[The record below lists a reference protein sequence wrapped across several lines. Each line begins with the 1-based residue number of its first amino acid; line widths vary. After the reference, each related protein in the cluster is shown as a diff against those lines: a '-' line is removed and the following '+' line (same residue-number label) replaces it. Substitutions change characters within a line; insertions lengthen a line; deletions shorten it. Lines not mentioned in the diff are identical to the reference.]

1 VLSARG
7 HAWRYRSARMSS
19 TSEAAR
25 TFEHATAVTPSGD
38 GRFEARVD
46 PGWSTP
52 IAANGG
58 YLAAILVRA
67 LEAHGAAVAAGA
79 ARQLRSLTCHYLRP
93 VRGGPL
99 EVRVELVRSGR
110 RISTARLTAAQDGKV
125 AILALAALAVLDLPA
140 AGQWEPEPPH
150 VGAPPPRD
158 APLVPP
164 DDYRT
169 RGGEGWLGRTPTMPP
184 MFERVRVAPRIGGV
198 PFSGTIGGA
207 ASAAHVAGS
216 GTPGPLPPGE
226 APETGGWIALP
237 EARPI
242 DAAFV
247 ALCADVWWPPAF
259 QPLGRPAIAPTI
271 DLTIH
276 VRADIPPEGLPD
288 QPVLG
293 TYRSTAA
300 HGGLMEED
308 AALFLPDGTL
318 LAHARQL
325 AIFMP
330 LEG

>member
-1 VLSARG
+1 
-7 HAWRYRSARMSS
+7 MSS
-19 TSEAAR
+19 TSEAATAG
-25 TFEHATAVTPSGD
+25 TFEQATAVTRVGD
-38 GRFEARVD
+38 GRYRAEID

-67 LEAHGAAVAAGA
+67 LEAHGATAPEGGTG

-93 VRGGPL
+93 VSGGPL
-99 EVRVELVRSGR
+99 DVHVEVVRAGR
-110 RISTARLTAAQDGKV
+110 RISTVKLTASQGGKD

-140 AGQWEPEPPH
+140 AGQWEPEPQRI
-150 VGAPPPRD
+150 GPPPARD
-158 APLVPP
+158 APLIDP
-164 DDYRT
+164 DDYR
-169 RGGEGWLGRTPTMPP
+169 RSGADGWLGPTPTMPP
-184 MFERVRVAPRIGGV
+184 MFRRVRVAPRIGGV
-198 PFSGTIGGA
+198 PFSNR
-207 ASAAHVAGS
+207 
-216 GTPGPLPPGE
+216 PMPPGE

-237 EARPI
+237 EARPL
-242 DAAFV
+242 DAAFI
-247 ALCADVWWPPAF
+247 ALCTDVWWPPAF

-293 TYRSTAA
+293 WYRSTAA

-330 LEG
+330 LER

>member
-1 VLSARG
+1 MSATEAASARSFEDATRVLALG
-7 HAWRYRSARMSS
+7 EGRYRA
-19 TSEAAR
+19 
-25 TFEHATAVTPSGD
+25 D
-38 GRFEARVD
+38 VD

-67 LEAHGAAVAAGA
+67 LEAETVPAGE
-79 ARQLRSLTCHYLRP
+79 RQLRSLTCHFLRP
-93 VRGGPL
+93 VTSGAL
-99 EVRVELVRSGR
+99 DVAVELLRSGR
-110 RISTARLTAAQDGKV
+110 RIATARVVASQDGRD
-125 AILALAALAVLDLPA
+125 AIVALAALAVLDLPA
-140 AGQWEPEPPH
+140 AGSWEP
-150 VGAPPPRD
+150 APPPVAPAPARD
-158 APLVPP
+158 APSVAP
-164 DDYRT
+164 DDYR
-169 RGGEGWLGRTPTMPP
+169 RDGAGRWLGVTDRMPP
-184 MFERVRVAPRIGGV
+184 MFQRVRVAPRIGGV
-198 PFSGTIGGA
+198 PFSNR
-207 ASAAHVAGS
+207 
-216 GTPGPLPPGE
+216 PLPSGE

-237 EARPI
+237 EPRPI

-247 ALCADVWWPPAF
+247 ALCTDVWWPPAF

-293 TYRSTAA
+293 WYRSTAA

>member
-1 VLSARG
+1 MTAIIVLAF
-7 HAWRYRSARMSS
+7 APMSS
-19 TSEAAR
+19 TRETAAAR
-25 TFEHATAVTPSGD
+25 PFEQATAVTSLGD
-38 GRFEARVD
+38 GRFRAEVD
-46 PGWSTP
+46 PGWSSP

-67 LEAHGAAVAAGA
+67 IEASGATDADAPDGA
-79 ARQLRSLTCHYLRP
+79 ARQLRSLTCHFLRP
-93 VRGGPL
+93 VRDGTL
-99 EVRVELVRSGR
+99 DVAVELVRAGR
-110 RISTARLTAAQDGKV
+110 RISTLKVTAAQNGRD

-140 AGQWEPEPPH
+140 AGAWEPEPPQ
-150 VGAPPPRD
+150 VGTPPPRD
-158 APLVPP
+158 APLIDP
-164 DDYRT
+164 DEYRT
-169 RGGEGWLGRTPTMPP
+169 GGGEGWLGPTPTMPP
-184 MFERVRVAPRIGGV
+184 MFRRVLVAPRIGGV
-198 PFSGTIGGA
+198 PFSNR
-207 ASAAHVAGS
+207 
-216 GTPGPLPPGE
+216 PLPAGE

-242 DAAFV
+242 DAAFI
-247 ALCADVWWPPAF
+247 ALCTDVWWPPAF

-276 VRADIPPEGLPD
+276 VRADVPPAGLPD

-293 TYRSTAA
+293 WYRSTAA

-330 LEG
+330 LER

>member
-1 VLSARG
+1 
-7 HAWRYRSARMSS
+7 MSS
-19 TSEAAR
+19 TSEASAAG
-25 TFEHATAVTPSGD
+25 TFEHATAVTPLGD
-38 GRFEARVD
+38 GCFRAEVD

-67 LEAHGAAVAAGA
+67 VEAHGATSDG
-79 ARQLRSLTCHYLRP
+79 RQLRSLTCHYLRP
-93 VRGGPL
+93 VRAGAL
-99 EVRVELVRSGR
+99 DVAVDVVRVGR
-110 RISTARLTAAQDGKV
+110 RISTVRITASQAGKD

-150 VGAPPPRD
+150 VGPPPARD
-158 APLVPP
+158 APTIAP
-164 DDYRT
+164 DDYR
-169 RGGEGWLGRTPTMPP
+169 RDGADGWLGATPTMPP
-184 MFERVRVAPRIGGV
+184 MFRRVRVAPRIGGV
-198 PFSGTIGGA
+198 PFSNR
-207 ASAAHVAGS
+207 
-216 GTPGPLPPGE
+216 PLPAGE

-237 EARPI
+237 ETRPI
-242 DAAFV
+242 DAAFI

-276 VRADIPPEGLPD
+276 VRADVPPQGIPD

-330 LEG
+330 LDG

>member
-1 VLSARG
+1 
-7 HAWRYRSARMSS
+7 MSS
-19 TSEAAR
+19 PTETAAGAGS
-25 TFEHATAVTPSGD
+25 FEQATAVSALGD
-38 GRFEARVD
+38 GRYRAQVD

-67 LEAHGAAVAAGA
+67 IEAHGVIGTD
-79 ARQLRSLTCHYLRP
+79 RQLRSLTCHYLRP
-93 VRGGPL
+93 VTAGAL
-99 EVRVELVRSGR
+99 DVAVDVVRSGR
-110 RISTARLTAAQDGKV
+110 RISTVRVTASQAGKD

-140 AGQWEPEPPH
+140 AGTWEPEPPP
-150 VGAPPPRD
+150 VAPAPPREAPTVDPD
-158 APLVPP
+158 A
-164 DDYRT
+164 YR
-169 RGGEGWLGRTPTMPP
+169 RSGAGAWLGATERMPP
-184 MFERVRVAPRIGGV
+184 MFQRVRVAPRIGGV
-198 PFSGTIGGA
+198 PFSDR
-207 ASAAHVAGS
+207 
-216 GTPGPLPPGE
+216 PLPPGE

-237 EARPI
+237 ESRPI
-242 DAAFV
+242 DAAFI

-271 DLTIH
+271 DLTLH

-293 TYRSTAA
+293 WYRSTAA

-330 LEG
+330 LER

>member
-1 VLSARG
+1 MTPIIVLAFC
-7 HAWRYRSARMSS
+7 AMS
-19 TSEAAR
+19 TTEAGAG
-25 TFEHATAVTPSGD
+25 TFEHATAVTPLGD
-38 GRFEARVD
+38 GRFRAEID

-67 LEAHGAAVAAGA
+67 IEAHPDTAAD
-79 ARQLRSLTCHYLRP
+79 RQLRSLTCHYLRP
-93 VRGGPL
+93 VRAGSMD
-99 EVRVELVRSGR
+99 VAVEAIRSGR
-110 RISTARLTAAQDGKV
+110 RISTVRVTASQEGKDV
-125 AILALAALAVLDLPA
+125 ILALAAMAVLDLPA
-140 AGQWEPEPPH
+140 AGTWEPQ
-150 VGAPPPRD
+150 PPPVGDPPDRD
-158 APLVPP
+158 APSVDPNA
-164 DDYRT
+164 Y
-169 RGGEGWLGRTPTMPP
+169 RGGNAWLAATDRMPP
-184 MFERVRVAPRIGGV
+184 MFQRVRVAPRIGGV
-198 PFSGTIGGA
+198 PFSNR
-207 ASAAHVAGS
+207 
-216 GTPGPLPPGE
+216 PLPPGE

-242 DAAFV
+242 DAAFI

-293 TYRSTAA
+293 WYRSTAA

-330 LEG
+330 LER

>member
-1 VLSARG
+1 
-7 HAWRYRSARMSS
+7 MSS
-19 TSEAAR
+19 TSETAAAG
-25 TFEHATAVTPSGD
+25 TFEQATAVTQIGD
-38 GRFEARVD
+38 GHFQAQVD

-67 LEAHGAAVAAGA
+67 IEAAGLTQDA
-79 ARQLRSLTCHYLRP
+79 GARQLRSLTCHYLRP
-93 VRGGPL
+93 VSGGPL
-99 EVRVELVRSGR
+99 DVAVELVRAGR
-110 RISTARLTAAQDGKV
+110 RISTVKLTASQNGKD

-140 AGQWEPEPPH
+140 AGQWEPEPPQI
-150 VGAPPPRD
+150 GSPPPRD
-158 APLVPP
+158 APLVSP

-169 RGGEGWLGRTPTMPP
+169 RGGEGWLGRTPAMPP

-198 PFSGTIGGA
+198 PFSNR
-207 ASAAHVAGS
+207 
-216 GTPGPLPPGE
+216 PLPPGE
-226 APETGGWIALP
+226 APETGGWISLP

-276 VRADIPPEGLPD
+276 VRADIPPQGLPD

-300 HGGLMEED
+300 QGGLMEED

>member
-1 VLSARG
+1 
-7 HAWRYRSARMSS
+7 MSS
-19 TSEAAR
+19 TTEAAAAG
-25 TFEHATAVTPSGD
+25 TFEQATAVTTLGD
-38 GRFEARVD
+38 GRFRAEIDA
-46 PGWSTP
+46 GWSTP

-67 LEAHGAAVAAGA
+67 LEAHGATTTDGAGGAVSP
-79 ARQLRSLTCHYLRP
+79 RQLRSLTCHYLRP
-93 VRGGPL
+93 VSGGPL
-99 EVRVELVRSGR
+99 DVHVAVLRAGR
-110 RISTARLTAAQDGKV
+110 RVSTVEVTASQEGKG
-125 AILALAALAVLDLPA
+125 AIRALAALAVLDLPA
-140 AGQWEPEPPH
+140 AGQWEPEPPA
-150 VGAPPPRD
+150 VGPPPPRD
-158 APLVPP
+158 APLIDPE
-164 DDYRT
+164 DYR
-169 RGGEGWLGRTPTMPP
+169 RGGADGWLGPTPTMPP
-184 MFERVRVAPRIGGV
+184 MFRRVRVAPRIGGV
-198 PFSGTIGGA
+198 PFSNR
-207 ASAAHVAGS
+207 
-216 GTPGPLPPGE
+216 PLPTGE

-242 DAAFV
+242 DAAFI
-247 ALCADVWWPPAF
+247 ALCTDVWWPPAF

-293 TYRSTAA
+293 WYRSTAA

-330 LEG
+330 LDA

>member
-1 VLSARG
+1 
-7 HAWRYRSARMSS
+7 MSS
-19 TSEAAR
+19 TSETAAAG
-25 TFEHATAVTPSGD
+25 TFEQATAVEQVGD
-38 GRFEARVD
+38 GRFRAQVD

-67 LEAHGAAVAAGA
+67 IEAHGLTRDAG

-93 VRGGPL
+93 VSGGPL
-99 EVRVELVRSGR
+99 DVTVESVRSGR
-110 RISTARLTAAQDGKV
+110 RISTVRLTASQNGKD

-140 AGQWEPEPPH
+140 AGQWEPEPPQ
-150 VGAPPPRD
+150 VGPPPPRD
-158 APLVPP
+158 APLISP

-198 PFSGTIGGA
+198 PFSNR
-207 ASAAHVAGS
+207 
-216 GTPGPLPPGE
+216 PLPPGE
-226 APETGGWIALP
+226 APETGGWISLP

-330 LEG
+330 LES

>member
-1 VLSARG
+1 MATTETGAASAG
-7 HAWRYRSARMSS
+7 
-19 TSEAAR
+19 
-25 TFEHATAVTPSGD
+25 TFEHATAVTALGE
-38 GRFEARVD
+38 GRFRAEVD

-67 LEAHGAAVAAGA
+67 LEAHTRPSGE
-79 ARQLRSLTCHYLRP
+79 RQLRSLTCHYLRP
-93 VRGGPL
+93 VTSGAL
-99 EVRVELVRSGR
+99 DVTVELLRSGR
-110 RISTARLTAAQDGKV
+110 RISTARVTASQDGRD
-125 AILALAALAVLDLPA
+125 AIVALAALAVLDLPA
-140 AGQWEPEPPH
+140 AGTWEPAPPA
-150 VGAPPPRD
+150 VAPPPGRD
-158 APLVPP
+158 APFADP
-164 DDYRT
+164 DSYR
-169 RGGEGWLGRTPTMPP
+169 REGAGCWLGPNERMPP
-184 MFERVRVAPRIGGV
+184 MFQRVRVAPRIGGV
-198 PFSGTIGGA
+198 PFSNRA
-207 ASAAHVAGS
+207 
-216 GTPGPLPPGE
+216 LPPGE

-237 EARPI
+237 EPRPI

-247 ALCADVWWPPAF
+247 ALCTDVWWPPAF

-293 TYRSTAA
+293 WYRSTAA

-330 LEG
+330 LEH

>member
-1 VLSARG
+1 
-7 HAWRYRSARMSS
+7 MSS
-19 TSEAAR
+19 TSEAASAG
-25 TFEHATAVTPSGD
+25 TFEQATAVTAIDD
-38 GRFEARVD
+38 GRFRAEVD

-67 LEAHGAAVAAGA
+67 IEAHGATGTDGAGEAVTP
-79 ARQLRSLTCHYLRP
+79 RQLRSLTCHYLRP
-93 VRGGPL
+93 VRAGSL
-99 EVRVELVRSGR
+99 DVAVEVVRAGR
-110 RISTARLTAAQDGKV
+110 RISSVRVIASQDGRD

-140 AGQWEPEPPH
+140 AGQWEPEPPE
-150 VGAPPPRD
+150 VGAPPTRD
-158 APLVPP
+158 APVIDP
-164 DDYRT
+164 DEYR
-169 RGGEGWLGRTPTMPP
+169 RHGAEGWLGPTPTMPP
-184 MFERVRVAPRIGGV
+184 MFRRVRVAPRIGGV
-198 PFSGTIGGA
+198 PFSNR
-207 ASAAHVAGS
+207 
-216 GTPGPLPPGE
+216 PLPPGE

-242 DAAFV
+242 DAAFI
-247 ALCADVWWPPAF
+247 ALCTDVWWPPAF

-276 VRADIPPEGLPD
+276 VRVDIPPQGLPD

-293 TYRSTAA
+293 WYRSTAA

-330 LEG
+330 LER

>member
-1 VLSARG
+1 
-7 HAWRYRSARMSS
+7 MSS
-19 TSEAAR
+19 ISEASAAG
-25 TFEHATAVTPSGD
+25 TFEQATAVTPLSG
-38 GRFEARVD
+38 GLFCAQID

-67 LEAHGAAVAAGA
+67 IEAHGATTSDGAGGAVAP
-79 ARQLRSLTCHYLRP
+79 RQLRSLTCHYLRP
-93 VRGGPL
+93 VKGGPL
-99 EVRVELVRSGR
+99 DVRVAIVRAGR
-110 RISTARLTAAQDGKV
+110 RISTVEVTAAQDGKDT
-125 AILALAALAVLDLPA
+125 IRALAALAVLDLPA
-140 AGQWEPEPPH
+140 AGQWEPEPPRI
-150 VGAPPPRD
+150 GPPPARD
-158 APLVPP
+158 AALIEP
-164 DDYRT
+164 DDYR
-169 RGGEGWLGRTPTMPP
+169 RDGADGWLGPTPTMPP
-184 MFERVRVAPRIGGV
+184 MFRRVRVAPRIGGV
-198 PFSGTIGGA
+198 PFSNR
-207 ASAAHVAGS
+207 
-216 GTPGPLPPGE
+216 PLPAGE

-242 DAAFV
+242 DAAFI
-247 ALCADVWWPPAF
+247 ALCTDVWWPPAF

-293 TYRSTAA
+293 WYRSTAA

-330 LEG
+330 LER

>member
-1 VLSARG
+1 
-7 HAWRYRSARMSS
+7 MSS
-19 TSEAAR
+19 TSEAAAAG
-25 TFEHATAVTPSGD
+25 TFEQATAVTHVAD
-38 GRFEARVD
+38 GRYRAVVD
-46 PGWSTP
+46 AGWSTP

-67 LEAHGAAVAAGA
+67 IEAHGALGTD
-79 ARQLRSLTCHYLRP
+79 RQLRSLTCHFLRP
-93 VRGGPL
+93 VRGGPFDIAV
-99 EVRVELVRSGR
+99 EVVRAGR
-110 RISTARLTAAQDGKV
+110 RISTVQVTGSQDGKQ

-140 AGQWEPEPPH
+140 AGQWEPEPPQ
-150 VGAPPPRD
+150 VPPAPPRD
-158 APLVPP
+158 APLIPP
-164 DDYRT
+164 DEFRT
-169 RGGEGWLGRTPTMPP
+169 RWSEGWLGPAPTMPP
-184 MFERVRVAPRIGGV
+184 MFRRVRVAPRIGGV
-198 PFSGTIGGA
+198 PFSNR
-207 ASAAHVAGS
+207 
-216 GTPGPLPPGE
+216 PLPTGE

-237 EARPI
+237 ETRPI
-242 DAAFV
+242 DAAFI
-247 ALCADVWWPPAF
+247 ALCTDVWWPPAF

-293 TYRSTAA
+293 WYRSTAA

-330 LEG
+330 LER

>member
-1 VLSARG
+1 
-7 HAWRYRSARMSS
+7 M
-19 TSEAAR
+19 TEATAAG
-25 TFEHATAVTPSGD
+25 TFEQATAVTQVGD
-38 GRFEARVD
+38 GRFRAAID

-67 LEAHGAAVAAGA
+67 ITAHGATAGGAEVGEDAGRAASAGHVAGSGTL
-79 ARQLRSLTCHYLRP
+79 RQLRSLTCHYLRP

-99 EVRVELVRSGR
+99 DVTVEVVRAGR
-110 RISTARLTAAQDGKV
+110 RISTVKLTASQEGRD

-140 AGQWEPEPPH
+140 AGQWEPEPPPI
-150 VGAPPPRD
+150 GPPPPRD
-158 APLVPP
+158 APLIDP
-164 DDYRT
+164 DDYR
-169 RGGEGWLGRTPTMPP
+169 RSGAEGWLGPTPTMPP
-184 MFERVRVAPRIGGV
+184 MFRRVRVAPRIGGV
-198 PFSGTIGGA
+198 PFSNR
-207 ASAAHVAGS
+207 
-216 GTPGPLPPGE
+216 PMPPGE

-242 DAAFV
+242 DAAFI
-247 ALCADVWWPPAF
+247 ALCTDVWWPPAF

-276 VRADIPPEGLPD
+276 VRADIPPQGLPD

-293 TYRSTAA
+293 WYRSTAA

-330 LEG
+330 LER

>member
-1 VLSARG
+1 MSATEAASARSFEDATQVVALG
-7 HAWRYRSARMSS
+7 EGRYRA
-19 TSEAAR
+19 
-25 TFEHATAVTPSGD
+25 D
-38 GRFEARVD
+38 VD

-67 LEAHGAAVAAGA
+67 LETEVAAAGE
-79 ARQLRSLTCHYLRP
+79 RQLRSLTCHFLRP
-93 VRGGPL
+93 VTAGAL
-99 EVRVELVRSGR
+99 DVAVELLRSGR
-110 RISTARLTAAQDGKV
+110 RITTARVTASQDGRD
-125 AILALAALAVLDLPA
+125 AIVALAAHAVLDLPA
-140 AGQWEPEPPH
+140 AGSWEP
-150 VGAPPPRD
+150 APPAVAPAPARD
-158 APLVPP
+158 APFVAP
-164 DDYRT
+164 DDYR
-169 RGGEGWLGRTPTMPP
+169 RDGAGRWLGATDRMPP
-184 MFERVRVAPRIGGV
+184 MFQRVRVAPRIGGV
-198 PFSGTIGGA
+198 PFSNR
-207 ASAAHVAGS
+207 
-216 GTPGPLPPGE
+216 PLPPGE

-237 EARPI
+237 EPRPI

-247 ALCADVWWPPAF
+247 ALCTDVWWPPAF

-276 VRADIPPEGLPD
+276 VRADIPPAGLPD

-293 TYRSTAA
+293 WYRSTAA

>member
-1 VLSARG
+1 
-7 HAWRYRSARMSS
+7 MSS
-19 TSEAAR
+19 TSEAAAAG
-25 TFEHATAVTPSGD
+25 TFEQATAVTQVDD
-38 GRFEARVD
+38 GRFRAQVD

-67 LEAHGAAVAAGA
+67 IEAHGATTSDGAGGTISP
-79 ARQLRSLTCHYLRP
+79 RQLRSLTCHYLRP

-99 EVRVELVRSGR
+99 DVRVDVVRAGR
-110 RISTARLTAAQDGKV
+110 RISTIELTASQDGKD
-125 AILALAALAVLDLPA
+125 AIRALAALAVLDLPA
-140 AGQWEPEPPH
+140 AGQWEPEPPP
-150 VGAPPPRD
+150 VGPPPPRD
-158 APLVPP
+158 APLIDP
-164 DDYRT
+164 DDYR
-169 RGGEGWLGRTPTMPP
+169 RSGADGWLGPTPTMPP
-184 MFERVRVAPRIGGV
+184 MFRRVRVAPRIGGV
-198 PFSGTIGGA
+198 PFSRAARGP
-207 ASAAHVAGS
+207 ASAGHMADS
-216 GTPGPLPPGE
+216 GTPTMPPGE

-242 DAAFV
+242 DAAFI
-247 ALCADVWWPPAF
+247 ALCTDVWWPPAF

-276 VRADIPPEGLPD
+276 VRADIPPAGLPD

-293 TYRSTAA
+293 WYRSTAA

-330 LEG
+330 LER

>member
-1 VLSARG
+1 
-7 HAWRYRSARMSS
+7 MSS
-19 TSEAAR
+19 TSEAAG
-25 TFEHATAVTPSGD
+25 TFEHATAVTPLGD
-38 GRFEARVD
+38 GRFQAQVD

-67 LEAHGAAVAAGA
+67 LEAQGLTREAGP
-79 ARQLRSLTCHYLRP
+79 RQLRSLTCHYLRP
-93 VRGGPL
+93 VKGGPL
-99 EVRVELVRSGR
+99 EVAVELVRSGR
-110 RISTARLTAAQDGKV
+110 RISTVRLTAVQDGKD

-140 AGQWEPEPPH
+140 AGQWEPAPPH
-150 VGAPPPRD
+150 VGPPPPRE

-169 RGGEGWLGRTPTMPP
+169 RGGEGWLGRTSAMPP

-198 PFSGTIGGA
+198 PFSNRG
-207 ASAAHVAGS
+207 
-216 GTPGPLPPGE
+216 LPPGE

-237 EARPI
+237 ETRPI

-325 AIFMP
+325 ASFMP
-330 LEG
+330 LES

>member
-1 VLSARG
+1 
-7 HAWRYRSARMSS
+7 MSS
-19 TSEAAR
+19 MSEAKTAG
-25 TFEHATAVTPSGD
+25 TFEQATAVTAIAN
-38 GRFEARVD
+38 GRFRAQVD

-67 LEAHGAAVAAGA
+67 IEAHGATAAGPDGLA

-93 VRGGPL
+93 VSGGPL
-99 EVRVELVRSGR
+99 DVSVEVVRAGR
-110 RISTARLTAAQDGKV
+110 RISTVAVTASQGGKDT
-125 AILALAALAVLDLPA
+125 IRALAALAVLDLPA
-140 AGQWEPEPPH
+140 AGQWEPEPPA
-150 VGAPPPRD
+150 VGPPPPRD
-158 APLVPP
+158 APLIEP
-164 DDYRT
+164 DDYRRSGT
-169 RGGEGWLGRTPTMPP
+169 DGWLGPTPTMPP
-184 MFERVRVAPRIGGV
+184 MFRRVRVAPRIGGV
-198 PFSGTIGGA
+198 PFSA
-207 ASAAHVAGS
+207 R
-216 GTPGPLPPGE
+216 PLPAGE

-237 EARPI
+237 ESRPI
-242 DAAFV
+242 DAAFI
-247 ALCADVWWPPAF
+247 ALCTDVWWPPAF

-276 VRADIPPEGLPD
+276 VRADIPAEGLPD

-293 TYRSTAA
+293 WYRSTAA

-330 LEG
+330 LER

>member
-1 VLSARG
+1 MTIIIVLAFRPMSTTEASAG
-7 HAWRYRSARMSS
+7 
-19 TSEAAR
+19 
-25 TFEHATAVTPSGD
+25 TFEHATAVTALGD
-38 GRFEARVD
+38 GRFRAEVD

-67 LEAHGAAVAAGA
+67 IEAHPNTGTD
-79 ARQLRSLTCHYLRP
+79 RQLRSLTCHYLRP
-93 VRGGPL
+93 VTSGALDVVVEPL
-99 EVRVELVRSGR
+99 RSGR
-110 RISTARLTAAQDGKV
+110 RISTVRVTASQEGRD
-125 AILALAALAVLDLPA
+125 AIVALAALAVLDLPA
-140 AGQWEPEPPH
+140 AGQWEPLPPPA
-150 VGAPPPRD
+150 APAPPRD
-158 APLVPP
+158 APFADP
-164 DDYRT
+164 DAYR
-169 RGGEGWLGRTPTMPP
+169 RGDHEHWLGPTPSMPP
-184 MFERVRVAPRIGGV
+184 MFRRVRVAPRFGGI
-198 PFSGTIGGA
+198 PFSNK
-207 ASAAHVAGS
+207 
-216 GTPGPLPPGE
+216 PLPPGE

-242 DAAFV
+242 DAAFI

-271 DLTIH
+271 DLTLH

-293 TYRSTAA
+293 WYRSTAA

-330 LEG
+330 LER

>member
-1 VLSARG
+1 MTIIIVLAFRP
-7 HAWRYRSARMSS
+7 MS
-19 TSEAAR
+19 TTEAGAG
-25 TFEHATAVTPSGD
+25 TFERATAVTALG
-38 GRFEARVD
+38 GGLFRAEID

-67 LEAHGAAVAAGA
+67 IEAHADTAAD
-79 ARQLRSLTCHYLRP
+79 RQLRSLTCHYLRP
-93 VRGGPL
+93 VRSGTL
-99 EVRVELVRSGR
+99 DVAVDVVRSGR
-110 RISTARLTAAQDGKV
+110 RISTVRVTASQEGKDV
-125 AILALAALAVLDLPA
+125 ILALAALAVLDLPA
-140 AGQWEPEPPH
+140 AGTWEPQ
-150 VGAPPPRD
+150 PPPVAPAPARD
-158 APLVPP
+158 APSVDP
-164 DDYRT
+164 DSYRES
-169 RGGEGWLGRTPTMPP
+169 GANAWLGATDRMPP
-184 MFERVRVAPRIGGV
+184 MFQRVRVAPRIGGV
-198 PFSGTIGGA
+198 PFSNRA
-207 ASAAHVAGS
+207 
-216 GTPGPLPPGE
+216 LPPGE

-242 DAAFV
+242 DAAFI

-276 VRADIPPEGLPD
+276 VRADIPPAGLPD

-293 TYRSTAA
+293 WYRSTAA

-330 LEG
+330 LER

>member
-1 VLSARG
+1 MGVLMTRIIVLAFG
-7 HAWRYRSARMSS
+7 AMTS
-19 TSEAAR
+19 TSEAAAAG
-25 TFEHATAVTPSGD
+25 TFEHATAVTQVGD
-38 GRFEARVD
+38 GRFAALVD
-46 PGWSTP
+46 AGWSTP

-67 LEAHGAAVAAGA
+67 IEAHDAATDANGTVA
-79 ARQLRSLTCHYLRP
+79 ARQLRSLTCHFLRP
-93 VRGGPL
+93 VKGGPL
-99 EVRVELVRSGR
+99 EVAVELARAGR
-110 RISTARLTAAQDGKV
+110 RISTMQVTASQDGKP

-140 AGQWEPEPPH
+140 AGQWEPEPPR
-150 VGAPPPRD
+150 VAPAPARE
-158 APLVPP
+158 APLIAP
-164 DDYRT
+164 DAYRASD
-169 RGGEGWLGRTPTMPP
+169 GWLDRAPGMPP

-198 PFSGTIGGA
+198 PFSNR
-207 ASAAHVAGS
+207 
-216 GTPGPLPPGE
+216 PLPEGE

-237 EARPI
+237 EPRPI
-242 DAAFV
+242 DAAFI
-247 ALCADVWWPPAF
+247 ALCTDVWWPPAF

-276 VRADIPPEGLPD
+276 VRADVPPAGLPD

-330 LEG
+330 LES

>member
-1 VLSARG
+1 
-7 HAWRYRSARMSS
+7 MSG
-19 TSEAAR
+19 TTETAGAG
-25 TFEHATAVTPSGD
+25 TFEHATAVEPLGD
-38 GRFEARVD
+38 GRFRAQVD

-67 LEAHGAAVAAGA
+67 IEAQGLTASDAADGP
-79 ARQLRSLTCHYLRP
+79 RQLRSLTCHYLRP

-99 EVRVELVRSGR
+99 DVRVEPVRAGR
-110 RISTARLTAAQDGKV
+110 RISTVKLTAAQDGKD

-140 AGQWEPEPPH
+140 AGQWEPEPPR
-150 VGAPPPRD
+150 VGPPPPRD
-158 APLVPP
+158 APLIEP
-164 DDYRT
+164 DDYRS
-169 RGGEGWLGRTPTMPP
+169 RGGEGWLGPTPTMPP
-184 MFERVRVAPRIGGV
+184 MFRRVRVAPRIGGV
-198 PFSGTIGGA
+198 PFSNK
-207 ASAAHVAGS
+207 
-216 GTPGPLPPGE
+216 PLPSGE

-237 EARPI
+237 EPRPI
-242 DAAFV
+242 DAAFI
-247 ALCADVWWPPAF
+247 ALCTDVWWPPAF

-276 VRADIPPEGLPD
+276 VRADVPPQGLPD

-293 TYRSTAA
+293 WYRSTAA

-308 AALFLPDGTL
+308 AALFLPDGSL

-330 LEG
+330 LER

>member
-1 VLSARG
+1 
-7 HAWRYRSARMSS
+7 MSS
-19 TSEAAR
+19 ASETAGAGA
-25 TFEHATAVTPSGD
+25 FEQATAVTAVGD
-38 GRFEARVD
+38 GRFRAEVD

-67 LEAHGAAVAAGA
+67 LEAHGLTASAEGGP
-79 ARQLRSLTCHYLRP
+79 RQLRSLTCHFLRP
-93 VRGGPL
+93 VKGGPL
-99 EVRVELVRSGR
+99 DVTVELARAGR
-110 RISTARLTAAQDGKV
+110 RISTVKLTATQAGKEAV
-125 AILALAALAVLDLPA
+125 IALAALAVLDLPA
-140 AGQWEPEPPH
+140 AGRWEPEPPR
-150 VGAPPPRD
+150 VGRPPARD

-164 DDYRT
+164 DDYRS
-169 RGGEGWLGRTPTMPP
+169 RGGEGWLGPTPTMPP
-184 MFERVRVAPRIGGV
+184 MFERIRIAPRIGGV
-198 PFSGTIGGA
+198 PFSNR
-207 ASAAHVAGS
+207 
-216 GTPGPLPPGE
+216 PLPPGE

-247 ALCADVWWPPAF
+247 VLCADVWWPPAF
-259 QPLGRPAIAPTI
+259 QTLGRPAIAPTI

-276 VRADIPPEGLPD
+276 VRADIPPDGLPD

-293 TYRSTAA
+293 AYRSTAA

-330 LEG
+330 LDG

>member
-1 VLSARG
+1 
-7 HAWRYRSARMSS
+7 MSS
-19 TSEAAR
+19 TSEAAGAG
-25 TFEHATAVTPSGD
+25 TFEQATAVTSLGD
-38 GRFEARVD
+38 GRFRAEVD

-67 LEAHGAAVAAGA
+67 IEAHGATGTD
-79 ARQLRSLTCHYLRP
+79 RQLRSLTCHFLRP
-93 VRGGPL
+93 VRGGSL
-99 EVRVELVRSGR
+99 HVSVEVVRSGR
-110 RISTARLTAAQDGKV
+110 RISTV
-125 AILALAALAVLDLPA
+125 AITASQEGKETIRALAALAVLDLPA
-140 AGQWEPEPPH
+140 AGQWEPEPPA
-150 VGAPPPRD
+150 VAPPPPRD
-158 APLVPP
+158 APLIEP
-164 DDYRT
+164 DDYR
-169 RGGEGWLGRTPTMPP
+169 RNGAGGWLGPTPTMPP
-184 MFERVRVAPRIGGV
+184 MFRRVRVAPRIGGV
-198 PFSGTIGGA
+198 PFSNRR
-207 ASAAHVAGS
+207 
-216 GTPGPLPPGE
+216 LPTGE

-242 DAAFV
+242 DAAFI
-247 ALCADVWWPPAF
+247 ALCTDVWWPPAF

-276 VRADIPPEGLPD
+276 VRADVPPEGLPD

-293 TYRSTAA
+293 WYRSTAA